1 MSGKIQL
8 NPIPWAASLFQLPAS
23 VVLLH
28 LVISVLI
35 YMGCFTQH
43 NKEWR
48 LYVSIMIPFS
58 FGDCASLLSISGCQ
72 PSETVSY
79 HLGHVNSFI
88 KKKKS
93 KKSKPSRKITFL
105 PQMKATR
112 VKTVRC
118 KYSEESLTVWDGEP
132 QTLPPSLYVM
142 QKGTVTFSH
151 Q

>member
-1 MSGKIQL
+1 MSGKVQL
-8 NPIPWAASLFQLPAS
+8 NLIPWAASLFQLPAS

-43 NKEWR
+43 NGEWR
-48 LYVSIMIPFS
+48 LYVSIMILFS

-79 HLGHVNSFI
+79 HLGRVNSFI
-88 KKKKS
+88 KKN
-93 KKSKPSRKITFL
+93 SKPSRKITFL

-112 VKTVRC
+112 AKAVRC
-118 KYSEESLTVWDGEP
+118 KYSEESLTVWGGELYTS
-132 QTLPPSLYVM
+132 TLNLPL
-142 QKGTVTFSH
+142 
-151 Q
+151 